1 MESIDKLIETMQR
14 MIESQS
20 AMTQA
25 IADLIDQNDRL
36 IESLVERGQDD
47 GGEVATGYLGD
58 LEG

>member
-36 IESLVERGQDD
+36 IESLVDQDESISD
-47 GGEVATGYLGD
+47 SQGFMSDV
-58 LEG
+58 

>member
-1 MESIDKLIETMQR
+1 MESINKLIETMQR

-36 IESLVERGQDD
+36 IESLAEQD
-47 GGEVATGYLGD
+47 ESISNSPGYMSD
-58 LEG
+58 V